1 MAARPEVQV
10 FNVEGKSESKI
21 ALPEVFLAPIRPDVV
36 RIVHRDMKKNSRQA
50 QGVTRRAGHQ
60 ATAESWGTGRAVARI
75 PRAGGGGTHRSGQG
89 AYGNQCRGGHMFSA
103 LKVFRKWHRRI
114 NRDQRRY
121 ATVSAL
127 AASAVPALVMAR
139 GHKIDEVNEFPVVI
153 DGLQKVQKTKDAVK
167 ALKAIDAEDDCA
179 RVTVAENIRSG
190 AGKMRNRRYTNRRGP
205 LIVFADADGVRAFRN
220 ISGID
225 TCNVESL
232 NLLQLAPGGHVGRFI
247 VWTKAA
253 FEKLPSIFGGFDTK
267 SSTKKNY
274 TLPRPTVTLS
284 DVQRVLNSAEVAKAC
299 RARITTPQPVRNHT
313 NPFRKSS
320 AMFKLNPHAKVLR
333 GEARLAA
340 KSKKVKKTAP
350 KAAKTTKPAAKKVQ
364 AKKAGKK

>member
-10 FNVEGKSESKI
+10 YSTEGKAASKL
-21 ALPEVFLAPIRPDVV
+21 ALPEVFLAPIRTDVV
-36 RIVHRDMKKNSRQA
+36 RTVHRDMAKNRRQA
-50 QGVTRRAGHQ
+50 QGVARRAGHS

-89 AYGNQCRGGHMFSA
+89 AYGNMCRGGHMFSP

-139 GHKIDEVNEFPVVI
+139 GHKVDEVAEFPVVI
-153 DGLQKVQKTKDAVK
+153 EGLEKTQKTKDAVK
-167 ALKAIDAEDDCA
+167 VLGAISADDDCD
-179 RVTVAENIRSG
+179 RVVAAEKFRQG
-190 AGKMRNRRYTNRRGP
+190 KGKMRNRRYTNRRGP
-205 LIVFADADGVRAFRN
+205 LVVFADADGVKAFRN
-220 ISGID
+220 IAGVD
-225 TCNVESL
+225 TCNVNAL

-267 SSTKKNY
+267 SETKKNY
-274 TLPRPTVTLS
+274 NLPRPTVTLS
-284 DVQRVLNSAEVAKAC
+284 DVHRVLNSEEVKKAC
-299 RARITTPQPVRNHT
+299 RARVKNVQKSRKHT
-313 NPFRKSS
+313 NPFTNKTTMDR
-320 AMFKLNPHAKVLR
+320 LNPQAKVVKGNLKNMKKTK
-333 GEARLAA
+333 ANTI
-340 KSKKVKKTAP
+340 KKV
-350 KAAKTTKPAAKKVQ
+350 V
-364 AKKAGKK
+364 KKAGKK